1 MKEIIYYEAN
11 DGKRFEDEWECLE
24 YEFNEGFKP
33 ITEMLMM
40 WDGYGAKKKITHRTN
55 LNDAYAIYCSSITAA
70 IFLKE
75 WGEREGVQTPYDKID
90 IKGGDEVPLGTFI
103 WFNNNWQTIDV
114 IIEQFSEIKNQMEK
128 GENEIAL
135 LEDILL

>member
-1 MKEIIYYEAN
+1 MREVIYYEAN
-11 DGKRFEDEWECLE
+11 DGTRFEDEWECVQ
-24 YEFNEGFKP
+24 YEFDKGFEP
-33 ITEMLMM
+33 IVEMLKL

-75 WGEREGVQTPYDKID
+75 WGERDGVATPYDKID

-103 WFNNNWQTIDV
+103 WFDDDWQTIDT
-114 IIEQFSEIKNQMEK
+114 IIEQFGKIKSQMEM
-128 GENEIAL
+128 GENEITL
-135 LEDILL
+135 LDNIL